1 MIPILTQKLYGD
13 GVHDDFPAIQEMLDS
28 NAECVYLPVPEVKY
42 VISKSLSIH
51 SNQELRL
58 DRNTVI
64 TLADNANSFMITT
77 GFNGEECKNVKIT
90 GGIWDMNHSNQN
102 PNPWHFPSPATGKK
116 SYEVLAERGIH
127 PAISPIPEGAFVS
140 DNQDFPEDVYTGHC
154 MMFKNTKNIYIGN
167 LTIRNPVVYGMD
179 LYRVENFTVEN
190 IDFKYTEGSP
200 KLWNLDGVHIEGFC
214 KNGYIKNLK
223 GACHDDTVALTSD
236 DSFLN
241 GPIENITIDGIYGEN
256 SHSAVRLLSRAY
268 PVKNVHITNVYG
280 SYYAYA
286 VVISKYSELP
296 ERSGFE
302 NISIDNMY
310 ARLCPGTVD
319 VEGNN
324 RPLIWVGEDIDVKNL
339 TVSKLFRNETHNPN
353 ATIGIYKG
361 STVSNLS
368 VSDSCQTNVTGKEM
382 SFIHNEGKIG
392 KLYVYNV
399 ETENDPLIKNDG
411 VIEKENIL

>member
-1 MIPILTQKLYGD
+1 MNFNLTKELYGD

-28 NAECVYLPVPEVKY
+28 GMKCVYLPEPEVKY
-42 VISKSLSIH
+42 VISKALSVH

-58 DRNTVI
+58 DRNTLI
-64 TLADNANSFMITT
+64 TLSDGANSAMITT
-77 GFNGEECKNVKIT
+77 GFGGESCVNVKIS
-90 GGIWDMNHSNQN
+90 GGIWDMNHNNQY
-102 PNPWHFPSPATGKK
+102 PNPWHFESPTTGKK
-116 SYEVLAERGIH
+116 TYDVLSERGIH
-127 PAISPIPEGAFVS
+127 PSLFPIPEGAYVA
-140 DNQDFPEDVYTGHC
+140 DDQTFPEDIYTGHC
-154 MMFKNTKNIYIGN
+154 MIFRNTKNFYVGN
-167 LTIRNPVVYGMD
+167 LTIKNPVVYGMS
-179 LYRVENFTVEN
+179 LYKVEDFTVEN
-190 IDFKYTEGSP
+190 IDFEYTEGSP
-200 KLWNLDGVHIEGFC
+200 KLWNLDGVHLEGCC

-302 NISIDNMY
+302 NITIDNMF

-324 RPLIWVGEDIDVKNL
+324 RPLIWIGEDIDVKNL
-339 TVSKLFRNETHNPN
+339 TVSKLFRNENHNPN

-361 STVSNLS
+361 SSVSNLS
-368 VSDSCQTNVTGKEM
+368 VSDSCQTNATGKEM

-399 ETENDPLIKNDG
+399 ETENDTLIKNDG
-411 VIEKENIL
+411 VIEMKTVL